1 MLDRISGVRVFVRD
15 TARSRD
21 FYERALGLTLRAE
34 AGDALLFDTG
44 TCTLI
49 VEACDPD
56 DEEGRAL
63 IGRFTGVSFDVSDIA
78 AVQAAMEERGV
89 RFDGPPETQPW
100 GGRLTHFYD
109 PDENVL
115 TLVQLP

>member
-1 MLDRISGVRVFVRD
+1 MLGPVSAIRVFVRD
-15 TARSRD
+15 VARARD
-21 FYERALGLTLRAE
+21 FYERTLGLALRVD

-44 TCTLI
+44 SCTLI

-63 IGRFTGVSFDVSDIA
+63 IGRFTGVSFEVPDIE
-78 AVQAAMEERGV
+78 AVQAALAARGA
-89 RFDGPPETQPW
+89 RFDGPPETHDW

-109 PDENVL
+109 PDGNVL
-115 TLVQLP
+115 TLAQMP

>member
-1 MLDRISGVRVFVRD
+1 MLNRISGVRVFVRD
-15 TARSRD
+15 IGRARD
-21 FYERALGLTLRAE
+21 FYERTLGLPLQGE
-34 AGDALLFDTG
+34 AGEAALFDTG
-44 TCTLI
+44 NCALI

-63 IGRFTGVSFDVSDIA
+63 IGRFTGVSFDVSDIEA
-78 AVQAAMEERGV
+78 AQAALEGRGV

-100 GGRLTHFYD
+100 GGRLTHFHD
-109 PDENVL
+109 PDGNVV